1 LEEANENW
9 FAGRELTN
17 QRNVWARFYNA
28 PAALVVKGAQGSV
41 IGYLIRIY
49 LKAGKGKGERA
60 IRDFCAENMDRLPAN
75 ADAGKLARAARS
87 AINYEVTEKNRRKAV
102 AGCGHKNQIVLSDRA
117 GLKTLR
123 RQAPISP
130 EEGVQMAN
138 PSEGFDRRMA
148 EIEDERI
155 LRVVNE
161 RGFPGVYMGD
171 DTVKQYLNGHAEE
184 ILRDTDQLGEFALS
198 LSFDWEDLRNYL
210 VGV

>member
-1 LEEANENW
+1 
-9 FAGRELTN
+9 
-17 QRNVWARFYNA
+17 
-28 PAALVVKGAQGSV
+28 
-41 IGYLIRIY
+41 
-49 LKAGKGKGERA
+49 
-60 IRDFCAENMDRLPAN
+60 
-75 ADAGKLARAARS
+75 
-87 AINYEVTEKNRRKAV
+87 
-102 AGCGHKNQIVLSDRA
+102 
-117 GLKTLR
+117 
-123 RQAPISP
+123 
-130 EEGVQMAN
+130 MAN